1 MHSDLL
7 LLQASSL
14 SSSNHHLIPALGSGK
29 EELTLQSPYF
39 THQFLPFLKLW
50 FQPKS
55 ATEFLL
61 LKDPNNHLNLK
72 SNSVFSDIFSLT
84 VKQQKTVSFFHG
96 LSLPN
101 VRPSRFSWFA
111 NCSSRL
117 FHINTL
123 AQKFLTLELVL
134 LTITNSSTSTLHHRC
149 SFIRLSFC
157 CPPSFSPLNT
167 WNTLSDSLLHS
178 YLYSHCFSL
187 ARSYTFCGCKVTIL
201 LKSPGIQ
208 PNALHVMNACWMPN
222 EFIFKIT
229 CDQSHIFP
237 SHFLC

>member
-55 ATEFLL
+55 AMEFLL

-101 VRPSRFSWFA
+101 VRLSRFSWFA

-157 CPPSFSPLNT
+157 FLHLSLPWTPGTLYLTVYSTVISIPIVSP
-167 WNTLSDSLLHS
+167 WPDP
-178 YLYSHCFSL
+178 
-187 ARSYTFCGCKVTIL
+187 IL
-201 LKSPGIQ
+201 FAGAKL
-208 PNALHVMNACWMPN
+208 
-222 EFIFKIT
+222 
-229 CDQSHIFP
+229 QS
-237 SHFLC
+237 S